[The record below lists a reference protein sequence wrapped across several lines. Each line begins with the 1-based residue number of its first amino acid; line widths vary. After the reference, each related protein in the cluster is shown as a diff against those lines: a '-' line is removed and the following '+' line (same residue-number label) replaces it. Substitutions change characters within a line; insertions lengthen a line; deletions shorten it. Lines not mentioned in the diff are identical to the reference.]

1 VQTKNTNTTPDVMTH
16 VYNPSTQEAEAE
28 RTEIQS
34 YLWVYSK
41 VEANL
46 GYMTGVLKYT
56 HYISHVCACTDIH
69 TYTPHTYTPHTQH
82 TRNTNT
88 VGGCT
93 IMVLIPKFNY
103 TYMLKLQKKA
113 EK

>member
-1 VQTKNTNTTPDVMTH
+1 MYTH
-16 VYNPSTQEAEAE
+16 VPAYFCIHA
-28 RTEIQS
+28 
-34 YLWVYSK
+34 Y
-41 VEANL
+41 
-46 GYMTGVLKYT
+46 
-56 HYISHVCACTDIH
+56 IH